1 VLPST
6 HHITHPDDNSNIAS
20 PGTPFLWLGPK
31 IAEHSGRVVKT
42 TGDELLAE
50 FPSVV
55 DAVRCICMALSLMHL
70 AATADARPYYD
81 EAIERYRGIND
92 AEATR
97 IAYEFGQE
105 LGATGCA
112 YAAWCF
118 WLPGYPDRALQ
129 LGDEALAI
137 IERIEPGYSRSR
149 GHYWISAL
157 HAYRHEW
164 AIVEAR
170 AAAAI
175 ASTQQHGL
183 SMVVAVGMV
192 MRASAQAMLDPRDEF
207 VAEIGDRLAAY
218 RATGARFQST
228 YHLVL
233 LAQALAACGGHDE
246 GLAAWREA
254 TDLAAK
260 TGERYVEAEIH
271 RVEGNLL
278 LAKNDPAATE
288 ACYERS
294 LDVARAQQAP
304 SLELRAAGD
313 LARLWAERGERQKVS
328 DVLAPVYSWFTEGFE
343 TADLKDAKVLLD
355 ELT

>member
-42 TGDELLAE
+42 TGDEALAE

-55 DAVRCICMALSLMHL
+55 DAVRCIYM
-70 AATADARPYYD
+70 
-81 EAIERYRGIND
+81 
-92 AEATR
+92 
-97 IAYEFGQE
+97 
-105 LGATGCA
+105 
-112 YAAWCF
+112 
-118 WLPGYPDRALQ
+118 
-129 LGDEALAI
+129 
-137 IERIEPGYSRSR
+137 
-149 GHYWISAL
+149 
-157 HAYRHEW
+157 
-164 AIVEAR
+164 
-170 AAAAI
+170 
-175 ASTQQHGL
+175 
-183 SMVVAVGMV
+183 
-192 MRASAQAMLDPRDEF
+192 
-207 VAEIGDRLAAY
+207 AAY

-254 TDLAAK
+254 RDLAAK

-288 ACYERS
+288 ACYERA
-294 LDVARAQQAP
+294 LDVARAQQAR
-304 SLELRAAGD
+304 SLELRGAGD
-313 LARLWAERGERQKVS
+313 LARLWAEPGERQMCWRRS
-328 DVLAPVYSWFTEGFE
+328 
-343 TADLKDAKVLLD
+343 TAGSPRASRPP
-355 ELT
+355 T

>member
-31 IAEHSGRVVKT
+31 IAEHSGRVVKI

-55 DAVRCICMALSLMHL
+55 DAVRCICM
-70 AATADARPYYD
+70 
-81 EAIERYRGIND
+81 
-92 AEATR
+92 
-97 IAYEFGQE
+97 
-105 LGATGCA
+105 
-112 YAAWCF
+112 
-118 WLPGYPDRALQ
+118 
-129 LGDEALAI
+129 
-137 IERIEPGYSRSR
+137 
-149 GHYWISAL
+149 
-157 HAYRHEW
+157 
-164 AIVEAR
+164 
-170 AAAAI
+170 
-175 ASTQQHGL
+175 
-183 SMVVAVGMV
+183 
-192 MRASAQAMLDPRDEF
+192 
-207 VAEIGDRLAAY
+207 AAY

-278 LAKNDPAATE
+278 LAKNDRAAAE
-288 ACYERS
+288 ACYERA
-294 LDVARAQQAP
+294 LD
-304 SLELRAAGD
+304 
-313 LARLWAERGERQKVS
+313 ERGRNRRARPNCA
-328 DVLAPVYSWFTEGFE
+328 APATWQGCGPSPASGRRCQMCWRRS
-343 TADLKDAKVLLD
+343 TAGSPRASRPP
-355 ELT
+355 T